1 MSKEPACGMEGWL
14 LGEVAAEGRGLG
26 LGLAPRPW
34 VAGIDGG
41 GTRTRCWVAA
51 LDGTLLG
58 RGESGPS
65 NYMVVGA
72 QAAAQALDAALRAA
86 LAEAPARARLS
97 AEAGPLAEVPAA
109 VCLGMAGADR
119 PDDQR
124 VLTEALAA
132 WGWQRWPLLW
142 VNDAAIVLAAGR
154 TEGAVAALIA
164 GTGSIVYAQAE
175 SCPGSS
181 HSAGSATV
189 RVGGWGPILGDEGSG
204 YDLGRR
210 ALIAVLRAAD
220 GRGPQTLLTEK
231 ILAEL
236 SLATPLALL
245 PLVYQGG
252 LDRPRI
258 AALSRIVVASAQ
270 AGDEVAL
277 ELVQSGAAALAEL
290 IVTALRRLGRLTD
303 PGVKVVVSGGLFAD
317 GSPMWSWVRQAL
329 AGLAPQANI
338 TLIPLPV
345 EPAVGAVLLAL
356 THHFGGE
363 ATALCGDSA
372 NSGPGLFARLRQSYR
387 VWATHRDK
395 FTGREVKESRDQE

>member
-1 MSKEPACGMEGWL
+1 MTGGGEPEQT
-14 LGEVAAEGRGLG
+14 
-26 LGLAPRPW
+26 PRPW

-41 GTRTRCWVAA
+41 GTRTRCWVAS

-65 NYMVVGA
+65 NYMVAGPET
-72 QAAAQALDAALRAA
+72 AARALDEALRMA
-86 LAEAPARARLS
+86 LAEARAR
-97 AEAGPLAEVPAA
+97 AEAGSEEAAGTPGAALCPKATLLAEAPTAI
-109 VCLGMAGADR
+109 CLGMAGADR

-124 VLTEALAA
+124 VLTGALSAL
-132 WGWQRWPLLW
+132 GWQGWPLYW

-164 GTGSIVYAQAE
+164 GTGSIVYAEAE
-175 SCPGSS
+175 AGPDGER
-181 HSAGSATV
+181 GSAAAV

-236 SLATPLALL
+236 GLSNPFALP
-245 PLVYQGG
+245 PLVYRGG

-270 AGDEVAL
+270 AGDEVARDI
-277 ELVQSGAAALAEL
+277 VRSGAAALAEL
-290 IVTALRRLGRLTD
+290 IVTALRRLGRLAE
-303 PGVKVVVSGGLFAD
+303 PGVKVVVAGGLFAD
-317 GSPMWSWVRQAL
+317 GSPMWGWVRQ
-329 AGLAPQANI
+329 GLTELCPQASI

-356 THHFGGE
+356 THSRARMSPSQGRD
-363 ATALCGDSA
+363 DSETE
-372 NSGPGLFARLRQSYR
+372 LFARLRRSYQAWTR
-387 VWATHRDK
+387 A
-395 FTGREVKESRDQE
+395 

>member
-1 MSKEPACGMEGWL
+1 MEGVRP
-14 LGEVAAEGRGLG
+14 EAAVADEPGMVLVR
-26 LGLAPRPW
+26 APRPW

-41 GTRTRCWVAA
+41 GTRTRCWVAS

-72 QAAAQALDAALRAA
+72 EAAARALDEALRAA
-86 LAEAPARARLS
+86 LTEARVRARTETGLS
-97 AEAGPLAEVPAA
+97 GGVRESQAASATPSGGAPGTATGAPLAETPTAI
-109 VCLGMAGADR
+109 CLGMAGADR

-132 WGWQRWPLLW
+132 RGWQGWPLHW

-175 SCPGSS
+175 TGADGESGP
-181 HSAGSATV
+181 AV

-210 ALIAVLRAAD
+210 ALVAVLRAAD
-220 GRGPQTLLTEK
+220 GRGPQTALTEK

-236 SLATPLALL
+236 GLSSPFALP
-245 PLVYQGG
+245 PLVYRGG

-258 AALSRIVVASAQ
+258 AALSRIVVACAQ

-277 ELVQSGAAALAEL
+277 GLVRSGAAALAEL
-290 IVTALRRLGRLTD
+290 VITALRRLGRLD
-303 PGVKVVVSGGLFAD
+303 EPGVKVVVAGGLFAD
-317 GSPMWSWVRQAL
+317 GSPMWEWVRQAL
-329 AGLAPQANI
+329 AELCPQASI
-338 TLIPLPV
+338 RLIPLPV

-356 THHFGGE
+356 TR
-363 ATALCGDSA
+363 
-372 NSGPGLFARLRQSYR
+372 NSLARMSPSQAWDLPGSGLFVRLRQSYEA
-387 VWATHRDK
+387 WGTSA
-395 FTGREVKESRDQE
+395 SQL